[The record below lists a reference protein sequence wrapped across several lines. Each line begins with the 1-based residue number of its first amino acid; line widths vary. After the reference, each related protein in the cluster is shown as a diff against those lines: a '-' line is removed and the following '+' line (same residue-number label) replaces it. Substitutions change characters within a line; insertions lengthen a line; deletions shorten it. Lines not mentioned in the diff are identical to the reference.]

1 MYRFFFYELSVILT
15 HAGEATVLRSYF
27 TEMTSIH
34 KNQKEHTWNNH
45 SSISESVLPVFQIVL
60 SLSAPIDI
68 RNSKSANVIVVVM
81 SSIITISGN
90 SSSSSS
96 SSSSSTSSSGNSSRV
111 SVV

>member
-1 MYRFFFYELSVILT
+1 MCTGFFFYELSVILI
-15 HAGEATVLRSYF
+15 HAGEATVLRSYV
-27 TEMTSIH
+27 TEITNIH

-96 SSSSSTSSSGNSSRV
+96 SSTSSSGNSSRV